1 MIQCRF
7 LDKAATASE
16 AERQGDP
23 GSCSPWR
30 LVTVTQVEEVKFIL
44 RILPIWF
51 CSIIFSAIYT
61 QMLTLFIV
69 QGATMDTRVVG
80 RYHIPPASI
89 SLFDFISV
97 LCWAP
102 IYEWVL
108 VPMARRYSGNE
119 YGFTG
124 LQRMGIGLAVMTV
137 AMVAAAV
144 VEIERLRTARIHG
157 LLDNPGTAVPM
168 SIFWYVIIITFK
180 ISNPLSP
187 RKSAHPQIEI
197 LTPLFCRQYSFKISN
212 APANLLTQRSKP

>member
-1 MIQCRF
+1 MHRLHLPPPGKTSEWLIPVQCRF

-16 AERQGDP
+16 AERHSEP
-23 GSCSPWR
+23 GSCSPWT

-69 QGATMDTRVVG
+69 QGATMNTQVG
-80 RYHIPPASI
+80 HYHIPPASI

-119 YGFTG
+119 RGFTG
-124 LQRMGIGLAVMTV
+124 LQRMGIGLAVMTT
-137 AMVAAAV
+137 AMVSAAI
-144 VEIERLRTARIHG
+144 VEIQRLRIARFHG
-157 LLDNPGTAVPM
+157 LLDAPDVPVPI
-168 SIFWYVIIITFK
+168 SIFWYVTYQ
-180 ISNPLSP
+180 SSAQNQP
-187 RKSAHPQIEI
+187 R
-197 LTPLFCRQYSFKISN
+197 
-212 APANLLTQRSKP
+212 